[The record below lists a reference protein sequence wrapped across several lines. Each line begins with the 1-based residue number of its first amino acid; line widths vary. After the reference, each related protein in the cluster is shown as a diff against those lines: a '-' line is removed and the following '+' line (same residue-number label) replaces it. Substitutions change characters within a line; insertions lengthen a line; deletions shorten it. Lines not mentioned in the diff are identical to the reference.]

1 MMASD
6 LQNKDKTL
14 LPQHV
19 TEDELY
25 SNFIP
30 PPVPNHSQNGDFSL
44 PPPTFSTFL
53 PPPVQTHRQNS
64 DICPISSTFIRPPVP
79 THSQR
84 SDSSPI
90 SSTFSPPPAP
100 THSQRNDI
108 SLSAQSA
115 SVGQRYKSSSPPSLP
130 SRLFQRQIS
139 LPALPYNQIL
149 SEDHLYGNLLPPPV
163 PKHSKKGEI
172 SFTPPTSTQSSFR
185 IKPCRPAPPPPVP
198 NKASNL
204 CQSDSPT
211 MSSSKIKPQRHAPP
225 PPLPNKSHHPPP
237 VLPKSLQLRRHKTE
251 SEISHSYQSQEA
263 STIAPSKKQTKS
275 LTAAGDGVDRLSLSE
290 IIEKHS
296 QSFPLDVQVV
306 KGYLGD
312 HAAVAS
318 EEIYSVHSVKQTNV
332 VTLND
337 FHFHK
342 SYVVPFSSAAKFGLI
357 FQKEGSSCLLPAKFD
372 SVGELMD
379 STPLPK
385 LVCARSNC
393 CGTNNKS
400 LVRKGEILAIRGIQK
415 GSRALKVASV
425 TDQKEKFLQRECMGH
440 FTTDPFC
447 TQLHLPELVRYV
459 PDPFPVMARMF
470 PDAKTESTFPEHVF
484 SEPVLLVNQ
493 YVETSLIATPVS
505 DQGAIQ
511 NTVVELPTTLDIEV
525 RVIPPK
531 KRENTQHV
539 YEELDQVRIDSTRS
553 YAQSHL
559 QTSIN
564 DTRNRSVGQFGY
576 ASSPPATP
584 SSAGSLVMSSLTST
598 GT

>member
-53 PPPVQTHRQNS
+53 PPPVQTHRKNIS
-64 DICPISSTFIRPPVP
+64 PISSTFLPPPVP
-79 THSQR
+79 SHSQK

-90 SSTFSPPPAP
+90 SSTFLPPPVP
-100 THSQRNDI
+100 SHSQRNDI
-108 SLSAQSA
+108 SLSSQSA
-115 SVGQRYKSSSPPSLP
+115 SAGQRYKSSSPPPPP

-139 LPALPYNQIL
+139 LPALPYNQTL

-172 SFTPPTSTQSSFR
+172 SLTHPTSTQSSFR

-204 CQSDSPT
+204 CQSDLPT
-211 MSSSKIKPQRHAPP
+211 TPSSKIKPQSHAPP

-263 STIAPSKKQTKS
+263 STIAPSKKRTKS

-290 IIEKHS
+290 LIEKHS

-318 EEIYSVHSVKQTNV
+318 EEIYSVHSVKQKNV
-332 VTLND
+332 VTIND

-342 SYVVPFSSAAKFGLI
+342 SYTVPFTSAAKFGII

-393 CGTNNKS
+393 CGADNKS

-425 TDQKEKFLQRECMGH
+425 TDQKEKFLQRDCMGH

-459 PDPFPVMARMF
+459 PDPFPVRARMF
-470 PDAKTESTFPEHVF
+470 PDVKTESTFPEHVF

-525 RVIPPK
+525 RVISPK
-531 KRENTQHV
+531 RRENTQHV

-564 DTRNRSVGQFGY
+564 DTRNHSVGQFGY
-576 ASSPPATP
+576 TSSPPATP
-584 SSAGSLVMSSLTST
+584 SSAKHLVMSSLTSN